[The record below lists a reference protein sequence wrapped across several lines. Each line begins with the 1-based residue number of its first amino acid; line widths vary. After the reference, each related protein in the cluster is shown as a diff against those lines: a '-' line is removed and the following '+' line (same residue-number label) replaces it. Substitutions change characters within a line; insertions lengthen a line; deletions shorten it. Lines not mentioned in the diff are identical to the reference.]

1 MSADAAFV
9 KFDLLEPRKRPMTST
24 IELIILLVLG
34 ALVSLSALSRRFPH
48 IGWLQAFHIK
58 WPRLSAFHIKWPQL
72 SEEQRAR
79 IERRRNIRAGIEFI
93 LLGLGMPVIYV
104 GSSVM
109 SFGDPSTVGLTISGI
124 IGFAL
129 IVIGITTIWSNR
141 RRPRPPN
148 RDLEFYKRV
157 TGRSWDPPGG
167 D

>member
-1 MSADAAFV
+1 MVTGPELGNLNADAALL
-9 KFDLLEPRKRPMTST
+9 KFDLLEPRKRPVTST
-24 IELIILLVLG
+24 IQLIILIVLG
-34 ALVSLSALSRRFPH
+34 ALFGLSALSRRYPH
-48 IGWLQAFHIK
+48 IGWLQ
-58 WPRLSAFHIKWPQL
+58 AFHIKWPQL

-79 IERRRNIRAGIEFI
+79 MQRRANIRAGIQFI
-93 LLGLGMPVIYV
+93 LLGFGVPIVYV

-109 SFGDPSTVGLTISGI
+109 MFNDPSTVGLAISGI

-129 IVIGITTIWSNR
+129 IVLGVIAIWSNR

-157 TGRSWDPPGG
+157 TGRPWDPPGA

>member
-1 MSADAAFV
+1 MNADAAFP
-9 KFDLLEPRKRPMTST
+9 KFDLLKPGNGAMTST
-24 IELIILLVLG
+24 IQVIILTLLG
-34 ALVSLSALSRRFPH
+34 TVFGLSALSRRYPH

-58 WPRLSAFHIKWPQL
+58 RPQL

-79 IERRRNIRAGIEFI
+79 MQRRANIHVAIQFI
-93 LLGLGMPVIYV
+93 LLGFGVPVVYV
-104 GSSVM
+104 ASSVM
-109 SFGDPSTVGLTISGI
+109 MFNDPSTVGLIISGI

-129 IVIGITTIWSNR
+129 NVLGIIAIWRNR

-157 TGRSWDPPGG
+157 TGRSWDPPAG